1 MENPSIQ
8 SANPVQ
14 PENPPQ
20 ASADGDFTADEIMAE
35 YEKDLMED
43 EAFRKSELEKH
54 PHLLLPETF
63 TKSYS
68 ETLTAIS
75 PDRVSEKLTTSEKAL
90 LESSRKSSKEM
101 PSKSSRDKPSK
112 SASATSE
119 SWLLE
124 AKSSKKSFQKSGKSS
139 AATDAAIFPKMTA
152 RKPATVTSASASA
165 SLEAEIPS
173 SFPPLS
179 RNFSGK

>member
-1 MENPSIQ
+1 MENPSIK

-14 PENPPQ
+14 PETPPQ

-43 EAFRKSELEKH
+43 EEFRKSELEKH

-75 PDRVSEKLTTSEKAL
+75 PDHASETLTTSEKAL

-101 PSKSSRDKPSK
+101 PSKSSRDKSSK
-112 SASATSE
+112 SATSG

-165 SLEAEIPS
+165 S
-173 SFPPLS
+173 
-179 RNFSGK
+179 